1 MYLENDIKIRSDG
14 AYEDLVVV
22 FGIKFSTNAISV
34 LIDAL
39 VEDLSLE
46 VWGYTSVEGSKQWS
60 WVNWHVAN
68 AKKKS
73 IKQIVLKR
81 EVDGH
86 MESVMTGKLNTI
98 QQWGGNREKSE
109 LRSSGPTGRPAIPS

>member
-22 FGIKFSTNAISV
+22 FAIKFSTNAISV

-46 VWGYTSVEGSKQWS
+46 V
-60 WVNWHVAN
+60 
-68 AKKKS
+68 
-73 IKQIVLKR
+73 
-81 EVDGH
+81 
-86 MESVMTGKLNTI
+86 
-98 QQWGGNREKSE
+98 
-109 LRSSGPTGRPAIPS
+109 